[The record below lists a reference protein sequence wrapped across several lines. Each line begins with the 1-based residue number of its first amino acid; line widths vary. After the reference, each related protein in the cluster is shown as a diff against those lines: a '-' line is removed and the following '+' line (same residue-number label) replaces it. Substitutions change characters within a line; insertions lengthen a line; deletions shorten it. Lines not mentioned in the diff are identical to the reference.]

1 MRKERICKGDSNL
14 PQCIESTIEIDG
26 VPQYDSKDDQVEA
39 ARTVTLVF
47 EGSVAEFALS
57 VKEDC
62 PGQRVSGFALVEPYL
77 NALSEFGILHPFEH
91 EQGSSET
98 SFAFQGSRWA

>member
-1 MRKERICKGDSNL
+1 
-14 PQCIESTIEIDG
+14 
-26 VPQYDSKDDQVEA
+26 
-39 ARTVTLVF
+39 LVF

-91 EQGSSET
+91 EQG
-98 SFAFQGSRWA
+98 AFYAANLSQRGMQAVLPRIARQLADN